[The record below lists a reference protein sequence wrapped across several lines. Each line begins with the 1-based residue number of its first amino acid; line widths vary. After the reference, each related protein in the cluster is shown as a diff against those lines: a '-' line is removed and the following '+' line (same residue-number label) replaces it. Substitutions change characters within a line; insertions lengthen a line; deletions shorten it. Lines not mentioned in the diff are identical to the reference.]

1 MGGNSSK
8 TMTTNLNENLTVISQ
23 QPFAFTLIN
32 LLKDKGV
39 ITTGITIPF
48 IIGAYK
54 IAKHDSIEV
63 NLKFIQE
70 VFADIVATA
79 KDTKFFICTCN
90 HINQHVITI
99 LTQEDTDVTGHY
111 STYQHIKNSD
121 GVPVLYF
128 EENFD
133 IAYPSL
139 DKISQFYWLKYEH
152 ILKEQVYSYRSTE
165 NKWIKF
171 SDTELGCIISAFS
184 SCEEAKEI
192 IRPRISKNVARIYYF
207 WCVLNILLLL
217 RGLAYGDDFDRQIKR
232 WFPFEG
238 DLDCYDISEF
248 ILYCAIIPLVLRWI
262 YKGWKKVEC
271 KYYKD

>member
-79 KDTKFFICTCN
+79 KDTKF
-90 HINQHVITI
+90 
-99 LTQEDTDVTGHY
+99 
-111 STYQHIKNSD
+111 
-121 GVPVLYF
+121 
-128 EENFD
+128 
-133 IAYPSL
+133 
-139 DKISQFYWLKYEH
+139 
-152 ILKEQVYSYRSTE
+152 
-165 NKWIKF
+165 
-171 SDTELGCIISAFS
+171 
-184 SCEEAKEI
+184 
-192 IRPRISKNVARIYYF
+192 
-207 WCVLNILLLL
+207 
-217 RGLAYGDDFDRQIKR
+217 
-232 WFPFEG
+232 
-238 DLDCYDISEF
+238 
-248 ILYCAIIPLVLRWI
+248 LVLI
-262 YKGWKKVEC
+262 YIFTLKNHRKAGVGKSPNQSFLFI
-271 KYYKD
+271 

>member
-79 KDTKFFICTCN
+79 KDTKFFICLSF
-90 HINQHVITI
+90 I
-99 LTQEDTDVTGHY
+99 EFSG
-111 STYQHIKNSD
+111 
-121 GVPVLYF
+121 
-128 EENFD
+128 
-133 IAYPSL
+133 
-139 DKISQFYWLKYEH
+139 
-152 ILKEQVYSYRSTE
+152 
-165 NKWIKF
+165 F
-171 SDTELGCIISAFS
+171 SDNRFLC
-184 SCEEAKEI
+184 
-192 IRPRISKNVARIYYF
+192 YYGF
-207 WCVLNILLLL
+207 FFLNI
-217 RGLAYGDDFDRQIKR
+217 K
-232 WFPFEG
+232 
-238 DLDCYDISEF
+238 
-248 ILYCAIIPLVLRWI
+248 
-262 YKGWKKVEC
+262 
-271 KYYKD
+271 

>member
-152 ILKEQVYSYRSTE
+152 ILKEQVYSYQSTE
-165 NKWIKF
+165 NKWIKPV
-171 SDTELGCIISAFS
+171 G
-184 SCEEAKEI
+184 
-192 IRPRISKNVARIYYF
+192 
-207 WCVLNILLLL
+207 
-217 RGLAYGDDFDRQIKR
+217 GIK
-232 WFPFEG
+232 
-238 DLDCYDISEF
+238 IAH
-248 ILYCAIIPLVLRWI
+248 I
-262 YKGWKKVEC
+262 
-271 KYYKD
+271 

>member
-1 MGGNSSK
+1 
-8 TMTTNLNENLTVISQ
+8 MTTNLNENLTVISQ

-133 IAYPSL
+133 NVIQS
-139 DKISQFYWLKYEH
+139 
-152 ILKEQVYSYRSTE
+152 
-165 NKWIKF
+165 
-171 SDTELGCIISAFS
+171 IIS
-184 SCEEAKEI
+184 
-192 IRPRISKNVARIYYF
+192 
-207 WCVLNILLLL
+207 
-217 RGLAYGDDFDRQIKR
+217 
-232 WFPFEG
+232 
-238 DLDCYDISEF
+238 YDITYQTDRV
-248 ILYCAIIPLVLRWI
+248 IV
-262 YKGWKKVEC
+262 VEGLN
-271 KYYKD
+271 YH

>member
-1 MGGNSSK
+1 M
-8 TMTTNLNENLTVISQ
+8 ISQ

-111 STYQHIKNSD
+111 STISISKI
-121 GVPVLYF
+121 VM
-128 EENFD
+128 
-133 IAYPSL
+133 ASL
-139 DKISQFYWLKYEH
+139 SF
-152 ILKEQVYSYRSTE
+152 ILK
-165 NKWIKF
+165 KI
-171 SDTELGCIISAFS
+171 LIS
-184 SCEEAKEI
+184 
-192 IRPRISKNVARIYYF
+192 
-207 WCVLNILLLL
+207 LILH
-217 RGLAYGDDFDRQIKR
+217 
-232 WFPFEG
+232 
-238 DLDCYDISEF
+238 
-248 ILYCAIIPLVLRWI
+248 
-262 YKGWKKVEC
+262 
-271 KYYKD
+271 